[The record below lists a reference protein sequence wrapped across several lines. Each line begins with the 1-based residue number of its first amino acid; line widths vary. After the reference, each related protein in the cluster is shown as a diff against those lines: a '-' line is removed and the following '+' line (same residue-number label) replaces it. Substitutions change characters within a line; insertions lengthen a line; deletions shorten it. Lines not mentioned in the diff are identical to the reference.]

1 MPWCTVVG
9 MKCSLN
15 ELGRARNGYH
25 TWKSREET
33 PKHMGGQLSGRSAQ
47 GSMAGGKHQWSLK
60 LRKLS
65 DHNQDN

>member
-1 MPWCTVVG
+1 MGTES
-9 MKCSLN
+9 SLN
-15 ELGRARNGYH
+15 GVGAGNWKC
-25 TWKSREET
+25 TWKIGEET

-60 LRKLS
+60 LRKHS